1 MNTYPKYF
9 NLPGATAI
17 VCLVKCWN
25 IVPHLRIALDTG
37 IHFVKICMDNRCLK
51 KWINMVV
58 GVNASMHAFKWFLIS
73 ILCKNLRNR
82 QEVGHDMSRNL
93 LIFIYMAQ
101 LTPNIVDP
109 STVYHWWY
117 RLPWKRVHPNF
128 RLWEPVN
135 LADFCLIWGKIS
147 AFLITT
153 TTLVSLLLY
162 STPCCVKFLIIL
174 NATDQ

>member
-1 MNTYPKYF
+1 MTS
-9 NLPGATAI
+9 
-17 VCLVKCWN
+17 WQSRWR
-25 IVPHLRIALDTG
+25 H
-37 IHFVKICMDNRCLK
+37 DNRQ
-51 KWINMVV
+51 VR
-58 GVNASMHAFKWFLIS
+58 VNIDATLVAIFRITYDITAKNNCKVCDVCSLACKIKVLIS
-73 ILCKNLRNR
+73 ILCKNLRNW
-82 QEVGHDMSRNL
+82 QEVGHDMSWKL

-101 LTPNIVDP
+101 LTPHIVNP
-109 STVYHWWY
+109 SIVYHLWY

-135 LADFCLIWGKIS
+135 LADFCLTWGKIS

-162 STPCCVKFLIIL
+162 STSCCVKFLIIL